1 MRLIKLSDELF
12 IYRLNS
18 LRGVNLQQEPSG
30 YNTLFCLSV
39 TGDEISLVSSAQD
52 NVDVQSVEGPWSG
65 YRVEGTLDFGLTGI
79 LHSLTGPL
87 AQEQISVFAV
97 STFDTDYLLV
107 RSNKATHA
115 ELAWRSAGF
124 EL

>member
-1 MRLIKLSDELF
+1 MRLIKLKDELF
-12 IYRLNS
+12 VYRLNS
-18 LRGVNLQQEPSG
+18 LERLDYQQVPSG
-30 YNTLFCLSV
+30 HNSLFSLSV
-39 TGDEISLVSSAQD
+39 TGDEISLVSSAQSSL
-52 NVDVQSVEGPWSG
+52 DVQSLEGPWIG

-87 AQEQISVFAV
+87 ADAQISVFAI

-107 RSNKATHA
+107 RSDKASEA
-115 ELAWRSAGF
+115 ESAWSSSGV